1 MLRLWATSTESSP
14 GWLRAGMDPDIGGVR
29 AFTRGHGCSPGQ
41 WRHDH
46 ITS

>member
-1 MLRLWATSTESSP
+1 MLRLWATSAEQVARRTGYKSDAAFS
-14 GWLRAGMDPDIGGVR
+14 R